1 MQSVRNNGL
10 YFFKYK
16 IDKTLF
22 QGIINNEIKQ
32 ILKLKIIKNVVN
44 IYN

>member
-1 MQSVRNNGL
+1 MGCIFL
-10 YFFKYK
+10 KYK
-16 IDKTLF
+16 IDKILF
-22 QGIINNEIKQ
+22 QGIINIEIKQ